1 MSWIWAKSDSLKL
14 NSFAALHYTQ
24 FSNCLGFVEVWTMRH
39 QGFLE
44 PLLNS
49 AQRLTF
55 KFDYA
60 QVIFIPKYHDSIF
73 TSRPGWHLRHGVFV
87 GPDNMLF
94 SLERLLFF
102 LLTGSPVYRMYS
114 REHAKWGFFFYLNG
128 PKIFF
133 FFYNDDLKANFFCPL
148 AVQTK
153 ERTK

>member
-1 MSWIWAKSDSLKL
+1 MSWIWAKTDSLKL

-133 FFYNDDLKANFFCPL
+133 FS
-148 AVQTK
+148 TMMI
-153 ERTK
+153 